1 MNNQQLIDDNLFRL
15 LKSMNI
21 YEHQIDKVCLSR
33 DEHHL
38 IIFVNS
44 LTWTKME
51 LNQLRCI
58 DRFCRMDFIGKDKI
72 ALRFKKEGV

>member
-1 MNNQQLIDDNLFRL
+1 MLTNHYVDDGLFKI
-15 LKSMNI
+15 LKSLNI
-21 YEHQIDKVCLSR
+21 YEHQIEHVCETR
-33 DEHHL
+33 EHTHL
-38 IIFVNS
+38 LVFVNS
-44 LTWTKME
+44 LTWTKVE